1 MVKILFDK
9 KENFTLFYSKLY
21 LPKLQ
26 VLFHHVKF
34 EKISAKYAKAYSAR
48 KYVQFHGLG
57 SQLAVIREEW
67 GILKREEGWCWEGG
81 RVLEPQ

>member
-1 MVKILFDK
+1 MFLRFLC
-9 KENFTLFYSKLY
+9 FHCFFYSKPY
-21 LPKLQ
+21 LSESQIKDLFYQ
-26 VLFHHVKF
+26 VRF
-34 EKISAKYAKAYSAR
+34 EKISGKYAKAYSAR

-67 GILKREEGWCWEGG
+67 GILKREEGWEGGG